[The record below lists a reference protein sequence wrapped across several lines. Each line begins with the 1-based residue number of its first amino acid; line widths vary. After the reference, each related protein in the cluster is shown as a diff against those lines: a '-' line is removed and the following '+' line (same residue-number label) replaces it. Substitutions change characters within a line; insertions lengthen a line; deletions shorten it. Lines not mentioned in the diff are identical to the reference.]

1 MDGAVKEKETEAD
14 KGNEVMGE
22 MGGGGAVKREPIFHF
37 FLRDRVSKM
46 NVFHFKALIFV
57 LNYLAG

>member
-22 MGGGGAVKREPIFHF
+22 MGGGGEKRTNISF
-37 FLRDRVSKM
+37 FLEGQG
-46 NVFHFKALIFV
+46 I
-57 LNYLAG
+57 

>member
-1 MDGAVKEKETEAD
+1 MKEKETEAD

-22 MGGGGAVKREPIFHF
+22 MGGGVEKRTNILF
-37 FLRDRVSKM
+37 FFRDRISKM

>member
-22 MGGGGAVKREPIFHF
+22 MGGAVEREPIFHF
-37 FLRDRVSKM
+37 S
-46 NVFHFKALIFV
+46 
-57 LNYLAG
+57 

>member
-1 MDGAVKEKETEAD
+1 MKEKETEAD

-22 MGGGGAVKREPIFHF
+22 MGGGAVKREPIFRF

-57 LNYLAG
+57 LNYLAS